1 MKLPGGSRLDQIIS
15 AIALSLS
22 VAVLVC
28 LSIAFVG
35 CTSPSAPKGLYF
47 MKIDLSEF
55 PRFDHLA
62 IRDSPFVPNF
72 HTPDIIEGVGGSG
85 DDGSLTD
92 TAASVYA
99 GAADAAAA
107 GISAAQGAIHAELT
121 ELKSHLFQYYYIG
134 LWSYCKSRDGSEAV
148 CSEPRASFAFDLS
161 AVLESTPVDVDKVLP
176 QVDEKA
182 ISGYR
187 GFSHGIIS
195 LYIAGFVSTAIVVI
209 LGARRTFWARGNRL
223 LALFC
228 IVSAVLIAVAT
239 IGVTVMYSLFT
250 AAIKTSLLPFGV
262 QAGLGG
268 SMLTLIWLAASC
280 SIGAF
285 FIWLIQPFCCCI

>member
-62 IRDSPFVPNF
+62 IRDSPIVPNF
-72 HTPDIIEGVGGSG
+72 HPRT
-85 DDGSLTD
+85 SLKD
-92 TAASVYA
+92 VYA

-134 LWSYCKSRDGSEAV
+134 LWSYCKSRDGSKAV

-187 GFSHGIIS
+187 EFSHAIIS

>member
-22 VAVLVC
+22 VVVLVC

-55 PRFDHLA
+55 PRFDHLVT
-62 IRDSPFVPNF
+62 RDSPILPNF
-72 HTPDIIEGVGGSG
+72 HPPDISEGAGNSF
-85 DDGSLTD
+85 TD
-92 TAASVYA
+92 TASSVYA
-99 GAADAAAA
+99 GAADASAAA
-107 GISAAQGAIHAELT
+107 TSAAQGAIHAQLT

-134 LWSYCKSRDGSEAV
+134 LWGYCKSRDGSKAV
-148 CSEPRASFAFDLS
+148 CSEPRTSFAFDLS
-161 AVLESTPVDVDKVLP
+161 AVLDSTPVDVDKVLP
-176 QVDEKA
+176 KVDAKA

-187 GFSHGIIS
+187 KLSHGIIS
-195 LYIAGFVSTAIVVI
+195 LYISGFVSTVLVVI
-209 LGARRTFWARGNRL
+209 LGARRTLLARGNRL

-228 IVSAVLIAVAT
+228 IVSALLIALAT
-239 IGVTVMYSLFT
+239 VGVTVMYSLFT
-250 AAIKTSLLPFGV
+250 AGIKTSLHPFGV

-268 SMLTLIWLAASC
+268 SMLTLIWLATSC
-280 SIGAF
+280 SVVVDAKP
-285 FIWLIQPFCCCI
+285 LILRLN